1 MSQAP
6 PPQQNFSAV
15 ITAVSNMSSA
25 VSGAIRT
32 NATALQ
38 NLQSAIAQIGQTP
51 PETAAQKARR
61 LLQEA
66 EARKQAAIQR
76 RRDMLKRVGGRIMK
90 LSGANAVGR
99 GLRNIGRRI
108 TRAASSVF
116 TWGTVITAALAYFVN
131 SPFWNEFKELLADST
146 KEGGWLN
153 TFIKS
158 VKEFFQP
165 LEGIGKD
172 LLKGEFGKAADKLA
186 DFFISLMNRLIDK
199 INKVMPLDMMKIDPF
214 KTTKVKE
221 EETAARKQADKF
233 EAKRIADE
241 GGKGNLAKITDA
253 ASSALDKTPI
263 IPALGPFSPTVSG
276 VVEDLG
282 VGTWFD
288 GIATTARKVT
298 GTLLTLETMSDEQ
311 LYARQRELADM
322 TDRRY
327 GERGATDLQ
336 MSVEDLNKLGK
347 SRMEVLAKFT
357 EETNRRLAGGKRV
370 DPNVPSVTVPLAPA
384 GSGSDFT
391 APAGG
396 DTVQGSSGSDS
407 LGLEKLHTAS
417 QTGASANGNSVGPVV
432 PPPAPPVTTPVSR
445 GPEANVQPNVQPP
458 ASSPTIVSTK
468 NLRPNGMVPLLT
480 GQAYP

>member
-6 PPQQNFSAV
+6 PPDFSAV
-15 ITAVSNMSSA
+15 ITAIRR
-25 VSGAIRT
+25 SGAAVRGAIT
-32 NATALQ
+32 QNTAVLRSLQ
-38 NLQSAIAQIGQTP
+38 QSIAQIGQPAP
-51 PETAAQKARR
+51 PPQETAAQKAAR
-61 LLQEA
+61 LLREA

-76 RRDMLKRVGGRIMK
+76 RRDMLKRVGAGAMK
-90 LSGANAVGR
+90 YSGANAVGR

-131 SPFWNEFKELLADST
+131 SPFWNDFKELLADST

-172 LLKGEFGKAADKLA
+172 LLKGEFGKATDKIV
-186 DFFISLMNRLIDK
+186 DFFIDLMNKMIDG
-199 INKVMPLDMMKIDPF
+199 INSKLPAILKMDRV
-214 KTTKVKE
+214 KTTEVSDAEDKAKEQAGELGKVGEK
-221 EETAARKQADKF
+221 TIPGTLKKAA
-233 EAKRIADE
+233 E
-241 GGKGNLAKITDA
+241 N
-253 ASSALDKTPI
+253 ALDKTPI
-263 IPALGPFSPTVSG
+263 IPALGPFSPSVGG

-298 GTLLTLETMSDEQ
+298 GTLLTLEKMSDEQ
-311 LYARQRELADM
+311 LSARQKELADM
-322 TDRRY
+322 TDERY

-336 MSVEDLNKLGK
+336 MSVEELNKLGK

-357 EETNRRLAGGKRV
+357 EETDRRMAAIKAASKQGEDVTKKAGGGAIAKGV
-370 DPNVPSVTVPLAPA
+370 PYMVGEQGPELIIPNGAGTV
-384 GSGSDFT
+384 
-391 APAGG
+391 
-396 DTVQGSSGSDS
+396 
-407 LGLEKLHTAS
+407 KTAS
-417 QTGASANGNSVGPVV
+417 QTSQMMQAGANANSSNVRPVV
-432 PPPAPPVTTPVSR
+432 PPPAPPVAAPVSR

-458 ASSPTIVSTK
+458 TSNTTIATSKSFRPT
-468 NLRPNGMVPLLT
+468 GMVPLLT